1 MKGRGREQGKRRGRS
16 GGRKENESGRKKG
29 RREIEGERDIYMQVQ
44 EILKLPLHVTLYSNS
59 PTHSFPLNWC
69 LALIVP
75 RLLPTNYTNYETYLL
90 QYIHQLP
97 ELPGAS
103 PGNEVWCSLL
113 VPTVH

>member
-1 MKGRGREQGKRRGRS
+1 MKGRG
-16 GGRKENESGRKKG
+16 GRKIG
-29 RREIEGERDIYMQVQ
+29 RREIEGERDIYIQLVQ

-59 PTHSFPLNWC
+59 PAHSFALNRC